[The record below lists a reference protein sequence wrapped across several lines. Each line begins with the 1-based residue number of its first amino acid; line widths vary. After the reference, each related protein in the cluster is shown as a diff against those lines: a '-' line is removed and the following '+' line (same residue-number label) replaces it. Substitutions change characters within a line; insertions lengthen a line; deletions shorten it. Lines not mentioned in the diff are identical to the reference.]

1 MRRMLAVL
9 RREAAMQLGRAATWG
24 VFGAA
29 FGPVILLSLFWRRF
43 TFGGAVAG
51 IVVGALVD
59 VLWLVFLKGTGV
71 YEIIPGF
78 FAGLVAAVVVTVL
91 GKAPGKDVE
100 ELYDAAVAMKD

>member
-1 MRRMLAVL
+1 MGLVENA
-9 RREAAMQLGRAATWG
+9 WG

-78 FAGLVAAVVVTVL
+78 FAGLLAAGSSLCWAKRPARRWKSCTT
-91 GKAPGKDVE
+91 PP
-100 ELYDAAVAMKD
+100 